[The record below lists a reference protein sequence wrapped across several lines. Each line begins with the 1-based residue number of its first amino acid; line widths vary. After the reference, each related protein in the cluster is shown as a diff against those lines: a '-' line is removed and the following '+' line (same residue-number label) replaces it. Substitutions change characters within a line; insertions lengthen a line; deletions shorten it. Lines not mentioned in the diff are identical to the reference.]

1 MGRKLVDLF
10 IPTERNNYRAKLLHL
25 PALGILVFVFLLFRA
40 SLALYTLN
48 QPAVLGYSS
57 QITPQQIITLTNSQ
71 RKKHGLEPLSLNKTL
86 SEAAQRK
93 AADMF
98 AFNYWSHNSPSGRS
112 PWDFFKEVNY
122 DYTYAG
128 ENLARDFQATPSVIQ
143 AWMDS
148 PSHRENILENNYQ
161 EIGVAVVDGSLQGV
175 KTTLVVQMF
184 GTPTPAVASQS
195 ETETRPEESSL
206 VPQAAAETQPKVAEP
221 EAIIGPTEEFDRTI
235 NRLWVVKIGVI
246 SFLGTLLLVLVLDK
260 LVAGRKKLPR
270 LRGDNVAHIGFLL
283 VILIAVLLFK
293 PGAIL

>member
-25 PALGILVFVFLLFRA
+25 PALGIFVFAFLLFRA

-48 QPAVLGYSS
+48 RPAVLGYSS
-57 QITPQQIITLTNSQ
+57 QITPQQIIKLTNTR
-71 RKKHGLEPLSLNKTL
+71 RKKHGLGSLSLNKTL

-122 DYTYAG
+122 NYTYAG
-128 ENLARDFQATPSVIQ
+128 ENLARDFQTTPSVIQ

-148 PSHRENILENNYQ
+148 PSHRENILEKNYQ

-184 GTPTPAVASQS
+184 GTPTPAVAGQPQT
-195 ETETRPEESSL
+195 ETEPEKSSL
-206 VPQAAAETQPKVAEP
+206 VPQAAAETRRTAVEP
-221 EAIIGPTEEFDRTI
+221 EAVGPTEASDGTI
-235 NRLWVVKIGVI
+235 SRLWVVKIGVI

-260 LVAGRKKLPR
+260 LVARRKKLPR